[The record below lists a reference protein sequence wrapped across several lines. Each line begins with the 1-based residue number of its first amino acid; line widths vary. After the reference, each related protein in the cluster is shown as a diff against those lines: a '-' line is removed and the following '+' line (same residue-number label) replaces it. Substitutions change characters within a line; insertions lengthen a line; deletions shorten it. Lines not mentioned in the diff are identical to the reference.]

1 MTRPVADSPAPAVSR
16 AEAAPVVV
24 LEALRL
30 GYGDRE
36 LLAGLTLAVTP
47 GQVFGLVGP
56 SGGGKTTLLRAVLGL
71 VRPLGGRVLVFGQ
84 PALSL
89 PRRLRQRV
97 GYVPQQFALYP
108 NLTVGENLSFV
119 AGLYGLGWW
128 RRRRRIRA
136 TLAALELYEH
146 RRKLARQLSGGM
158 QRRLQLAAAL
168 LHEPDLLL
176 VDEPTAGIDPILRQ
190 RCWEE
195 FRALAAQGRTV
206 FFTTQYVNEAELCDQ
221 VALVAG
227 GQLVAMGTP
236 RALRRRAYGGDLVEV
251 AAPTLDLRAALALSQ
266 LPPVLYVDSVVPGAV
281 RVVVEDAAR
290 ATPLLVRALEEQGVR
305 VAEAVTRQPSFDEV
319 FTRLVEQ
326 HAGRG

>member
-1 MTRPVADSPAPAVSR
+1 MRAVVDDRQTMGAPR
-16 AEAAPVVV
+16 AEAPPVIA
-24 LEALRL
+24 LEEVRL

-36 LLAGLTLAVTP
+36 LIQGLTLAVTP

-71 VRPLGGRVLVFGQ
+71 VRPRAGEVLVFGE
-84 PALSL
+84 PALTL
-89 PRRLRQRV
+89 PRRLRRRL
-97 GYVPQQFALYP
+97 GYVPQQFTLYP
-108 NLTVGENLSFV
+108 NLTMVENLRFV
-119 AGLYGLGWW
+119 GGLYGLGWW
-128 RRRRRIRA
+128 RQRRRIRA

-146 RRKLARQLSGGM
+146 RGKLARHLSGGM
-158 QRRLQLAAAL
+158 LRRLQLAAAL
-168 LHEPDLLL
+168 LHEPELLL

-195 FRALAAQGRTV
+195 FRALARQGRTV

-227 GQLVAMGTP
+227 GRLLAMGTP
-236 RALRRRAYGGDLVEV
+236 EALRRRAYGGDLVEV
-251 AAPTLDLRAALALSQ
+251 AGPALDLRAALALSR
-266 LPPVLYVDSVVPGAV
+266 LPVVLRVESAVPGAV

-305 VAEAVTRQPSFDEV
+305 VAEAATSQPSFDDV
-319 FTRLVEQ
+319 FTRLVQQ
-326 HAGRG
+326 HA